1 MGANN
6 PTEALEREHRF
17 IEKVVKACSVT
28 VEELGPGGEV
38 DPDLLGRI
46 VDFMRVYAD
55 KCHHG
60 KEEALL
66 FPALFERGVP
76 PTGCP
81 ISALTAEHVQGRRLV
96 RGLVDALELLRRGDP
111 KAAGSILENLKGI
124 CGLYPNHIW
133 KEDYLLF
140 PMTLKVMN
148 AEDLTGLGAKFD
160 TVDQSIGMDQLR
172 AYERFAD
179 ELEGRWK
186 ASPAKP

>member
-1 MGANN
+1 MEPQH

-17 IEKVVKACSVT
+17 IEKVVKACFVT
-28 VEELGPGGEV
+28 VEEIGGGGLI
-38 DPDLLGRI
+38 DPDLLRQI

-81 ISALTAEHVQGRRLV
+81 VSALTAEHVQGRRLV
-96 RGLVDALELLRRGDP
+96 KGLADALDLLQRAEP
-111 KAAGSILENLKGI
+111 KAGETILENLKGI
-124 CGLYPNHIW
+124 TALYPNHIW

-148 AEDLTGLGAKFD
+148 AKDLRELGAKFE
-160 TVDQSIGMDQLR
+160 TVDASVGVDALR
-172 AYERFAD
+172 GYEKFAD
-179 ELEGRWK
+179 GLEARWK
-186 ASPAKP
+186 G